1 MFSLDIMGKKI
12 HEGDNAALEG
22 STEKA
27 VQSQPLEAFRRKT
40 STTVNFKLLKTCIYC
55 HSISKNLI

>member
-27 VQSQPLEAFRRKT
+27 ICNPYTAIPILGGHQEKDLYNIKF
-40 STTVNFKLLKTCIYC
+40 
-55 HSISKNLI
+55 